1 MSKVLTAIFL
11 TALTGMLLAAPVI
24 NSLSLRSG
32 TNLPRYNSEIV
43 RAIYDVGNPDDT
55 AAELTVQIVPE
66 GSSGGALYY
75 RSFTLPPHS
84 SITGFIPV
92 TFSSTGKYNYRLI
105 QHSPSGDIEV
115 MHGDLLLTTTRQ
127 QGQGAP
133 SPAAQPLANE
143 EAALDAAD
151 YLYIGVIRGTF
162 QKTLSSLPNLGKNR
176 ALDNASRFLSYSAKS
191 AFSPPANLAE
201 YLQLSAVLLL
211 AEHYD
216 FITPLQFNA
225 LRDYVRAGGLL
236 IVGGASPT
244 QGLYDSPLRTLLP
257 VTPAG
262 VRQFEDGNVL
272 RQAWGLPK
280 REYQRRDENGDL
292 IEIPGYDFQEV
303 AVAADA
309 TVLKRLDSLPMAVIR
324 PYGLGTV
331 LWLAFDPVDLTDN
344 ELEIR
349 ATLWNF
355 ILRHANHI
363 PRSRRPDT
371 QLLLE
376 GVQQQLLG
384 YSIPPFRTLGI
395 YLVVYLVCAF
405 LLLALCARLHHP
417 ATGWGL
423 VCLLGILMTF
433 VIATHAHNLSADQ
446 PHRQINSIALRTWDG
461 APGPQIAY
469 ATLASR
475 EDTVLNLSL
484 DNGTA
489 FLFPSPPKPS
499 VESTE
504 TALERSHLLV
514 DTDGKKTALMRVN
527 LQENR
532 PRSAN
537 WFIASRELET
547 PPQSALPTLEI
558 APDGALGIAEWTIP
572 ESLRPFNRALLLLPS
587 AIQPLNHNGER
598 ITGIAKDTVENDT
611 VFVQVREFL
620 AARQLRAPAICLVA
634 IRRETA
640 TDPEVQID
648 CEAGAFDT
656 YDYLLTLVP
665 LRLQWP
671 VQGNTFTIPPE
682 LTWMTIDSNSYLAR
696 VWSFGKCTGLS
707 LATVSAGDGGDQQS
721 RRSRVPVP
729 IAFPPTAPIGEFQSA
744 NVQFSLQENSSLV
757 DIVTRVYSPSGDN
770 LAEPTAITPQSSSFG
785 ADASLGLDPA
795 LARFTVTFVPVPTT
809 SASVEDPLG
818 QGSSSSREQAW
829 WLNQARAALVFRRTT
844 DTTAP

>member
-1 MSKVLTAIFL
+1 MSKVLTAFFL
-11 TALTGMLLAAPVI
+11 TTLTGMLLAAPVI

-32 TNLPRYNSEIV
+32 TNLPRYNSEVV
-43 RAIYDVGNPDDT
+43 RAIYDVANPDDT
-55 AAELTVQIVPE
+55 AADLTVQIVPE

-75 RSFTLPPHS
+75 RSFTLPPHA

-92 TFSSTGKYNYRLI
+92 TFSATGKYNYRLV
-105 QHSPSGDIEV
+105 QHSSGGDIEV
-115 MHGDLLLTTTRQ
+115 MHGDLLLSASRQ

-133 SPAAQPLANE
+133 ATAAQPSANE
-143 EAALDAAD
+143 DSVLDSAD
-151 YLYIGVIRGTF
+151 YLYIGVIRGTT
-162 QKTLSSLPNLGKNR
+162 QKKLTSLPNLGKNR
-176 ALDNASRFLSYSAKS
+176 ALDNAARFLSFTVRSS
-191 AFSPPANLAE
+191 FSPPANLAE

-211 AEHYD
+211 EERYD
-216 FITPLQFNA
+216 LITPLQFNA

-262 VRQFEDGNVL
+262 VRQLEDGNAL
-272 RQAWGLPK
+272 RQAWGLPM

-292 IEIPGYDFQEV
+292 IEVPEYDFQEV
-303 AVAADA
+303 AVADDA
-309 TVLKRLDSLPMAVIR
+309 TVLKRLGSLPMAVIR
-324 PYGLGTV
+324 PYGMGTV

-395 YLVVYLVCAF
+395 YLVIYLVCAF

-433 VIATHAHNLSADQ
+433 IIATHAHNLSADQ
-446 PHRQINSIALRTWDG
+446 PHRQINSIALRIWDG
-461 APGPQIAY
+461 APGPKITY
-469 ATLASR
+469 ANLASR

-514 DTDGKKTALMRVN
+514 DTDGNKTALMRVN

-532 PRSAN
+532 PRSVN
-537 WFIASRELET
+537 WFQASHELET
-547 PPQSALPTLEI
+547 PPQSTLPTLEI
-558 APDGALGIAEWTIP
+558 APDGTLSIADWTIP
-572 ESLRPFNRALLLLPS
+572 EGLRPFSRALLLLPS
-587 AIQPLNHNGER
+587 AIQPLNHNGDR
-598 ITGIAKDTVENDT
+598 LTGIAKDAVENDT
-611 VFVQVREFL
+611 VFVQVCEYL
-620 AARQLRAPAICLVA
+620 AARQLRTPAICLVA

-640 TDPEVQID
+640 MDPEIQID
-648 CEAGAFDT
+648 CEDGEFDT
-656 YDYLLTLVP
+656 YDYLLTLIP

-671 VQGNTFTIPPE
+671 AQSTTFTIPPE
-682 LTWMTIDSNSYLAR
+682 LTWMTMDSNSYLAR
-696 VWSFGKCTGLS
+696 VWSYGKCIGLS
-707 LATVSAGDGGDQQS
+707 LATVGGEDQQS
-721 RRSRVPVP
+721 KRSRVPVP
-729 IAFPPTAPIGEFQSA
+729 IAFPPTAPVGELQSA
-744 NVQFSLQENSSLV
+744 NVQFSLQENSTLV
-757 DIVTRVYSPSGDN
+757 DIVTRVYDASGDN
-770 LAEPTAITPQSSSFG
+770 AVEPTATTPQSSSFG
-785 ADASLGLDPA
+785 ANASLGLDPA

-809 SASVEDPLG
+809 SSSGEDSFLS
-818 QGSSSSREQAW
+818 QGSSSSREQTW